1 MSVDVVSNQGH
12 AKGHPLLTND
22 PITGTM
28 VHIMGTID
36 NTGIGSALFG
46 KTRRALLGLLFT
58 HDGESFYLREII
70 RALGLGRGAVQR
82 ELARLTGAGLIIRTA
97 RGNQVF
103 YQANRQSP
111 VFTELKSLMVKTV
124 GVSDVV
130 RDSLESVSGKIKVAF
145 LYGSIVTG
153 TDTAASDIDL
163 VVIGSAGFGDVTEAL
178 SAAEDKLGREVNP
191 TVYSVSEFRK
201 KVKEGHHFVTSLRNS
216 PRIIVIGDEDELAGL
231 GWKGLAPRA

>member
-1 MSVDVVSNQGH
+1 M
-12 AKGHPLLTND
+12 
-22 PITGTM
+22 
-28 VHIMGTID
+28 
-36 NTGIGSALFG
+36 FG

-58 HDGESFYLREII
+58 HDEESFYLREII
-70 RALGLGRGAVQR
+70 RTLDLGRGAVQR
-82 ELARLTGAGLIIRTA
+82 ELARLAGAGLIIRTA

-111 VFTELKSLMVKTV
+111 VFAELKSLMVKTT
-124 GVSDVV
+124 GVADVI
-130 RDSLESVSGKIKVAF
+130 RDSLEDVSGQIKVAF
-145 LYGSIVTG
+145 LHGSIVTG

-163 VVIGSAGFGDVTEAL
+163 VVIGSASFGDVTEAL

-201 KVKEGHHFVTSLRNS
+201 KVKEGHHFVASVQNS

-231 GWKGLAPRA
+231 G

>member
-1 MSVDVVSNQGH
+1 M
-12 AKGHPLLTND
+12 TND
-22 PITGTM
+22 PISGTI

-46 KTRRALLGLLFT
+46 KTRRSLLGLLFT
-58 HDGESFYLREII
+58 NDKESFYLREII
-70 RALGLGRGAVQR
+70 RTLGLGRGAVQR
-82 ELARLTGAGLIIRTA
+82 ELARLTGSGLIIRTA

-111 VFTELKSLMVKTV
+111 VFTELKSLMVKTA

-130 RDSLESVSGKIKVAF
+130 RDSLEDVSGQIKVAF
-145 LYGSIVTG
+145 LYGSIVMG
-153 TDTAASDIDL
+153 TDTATSDIDL

-201 KVKEGHHFVTSLRNS
+201 KVKEGHHFVTSVQNS

-231 GWKGLAPRA
+231 G